1 MPEFCYQAID
11 KQGRHLSGS
20 MPAMDESDLHKKL
33 KALGLWLAESELKR
47 NAQNADANTDTGAAP
62 KKARLAVPGF
72 GKKVK
77 RRELVDFCTLLT
89 FQIRAGV
96 PLVQALQATA
106 EDCTDKDFRV
116 VINKL
121 QQHIESGME
130 LHEALA
136 RFPDVFDA
144 HFISVVH
151 AGVISDKLP
160 EILETMKKYLEW
172 MDQVMGEVRQAA
184 MYPSIVLLVVAG
196 FTGFLFTFI
205 IPKFAKLLTSVHVP
219 QPMLTQVVLGISSMA
234 RATWWIWLPLVIGL
248 LLTVP
253 LGRRYSPRFAMAM
266 DRWKLQLPVFGPIN
280 LMLALSRFSHNLAIL
295 YQSGIPILEALN
307 QCQHGL
313 IGNLYVEEAVGKMAN
328 DIKTGST
335 ISEAMHRQQ
344 VFSAMLVRMV
354 ALGET
359 TGRLDSALITCGD
372 YYDVTIPPRI
382 KKLFAMLEPALMLF
396 IIGLV
401 GAVALAIY
409 LPILSLMNSIK

>member
-1 MPEFCYQAID
+1 
-11 KQGRHLSGS
+11 
-20 MPAMDESDLHKKL
+20 
-33 KALGLWLAESELKR
+33 
-47 NAQNADANTDTGAAP
+47 
-62 KKARLAVPGF
+62 
-72 GKKVK
+72 
-77 RRELVDFCTLLT
+77 
-89 FQIRAGV
+89 
-96 PLVQALQATA
+96 
-106 EDCTDKDFRV
+106 
-116 VINKL
+116 
-121 QQHIESGME
+121 
-130 LHEALA
+130 
-136 RFPDVFDA
+136 
-144 HFISVVH
+144 
-151 AGVISDKLP
+151 
-160 EILETMKKYLEW
+160 
-172 MDQVMGEVRQAA
+172 
-184 MYPSIVLLVVAG
+184 
-196 FTGFLFTFI
+196 
-205 IPKFAKLLTSVHVP
+205 
-219 QPMLTQVVLGISSMA
+219 MLTQVVLGISSMA
-234 RATWWIWLPLVIGL
+234 RATWWIWLPLVVGL